1 MVAGERD
8 NFTPLRYAEQME
20 RQIRGATFVRLDG
33 ASHTAPLEQPER
45 LQEEVLRFLARVYA
59 DAG

>member
-1 MVAGERD
+1 MA
-8 NFTPLRYAEQME
+8 

-45 LQEEVLRFLARVYA
+45 LQDEVLRFLSRVHA